1 MKNPIINPCKSWIQG
16 KWFICYPETQE
27 TRDGADTA
35 CSWLTT
41 QVTHYHSLKR
51 GRILQG
57 SHNSCFNQEKSHHCL
72 DPSLRKGIFS
82 GGKGREGQGCRCATE
97 GNKAPFYLQWR
108 GGQGVVMKMR
118 VIQAKTLWEYS
129 YSNSI
134 GSCRKM
140 AQRDAEL
147 HVQQQEKPQ
156 T

>member
-41 QVTHYHSLKR
+41 QVTHHHSLKR